1 MKNFL
6 EIKDLSI
13 SVDDKNIISN
23 LNLKINKGEV
33 HTIMGPNGSGKSTLS
48 NILAGKEGYNITNGE
63 ILFCDENLFELNPD
77 QRANKGIFLA
87 FQYPVEIPGVT
98 NINFI
103 KTALESNR
111 KFRGLEPL
119 KPGDFLKLI
128 KKKAELLEIPEDRLK
143 RQLNVGFS
151 GGEKK
156 RNEAL
161 QLMMLEPSLA
171 ILDETDSGLD
181 VDAFKIVADAVNSTR
196 SKDNSMLIITHYQ
209 RLLERIQPDFVHVF
223 IDGSITES
231 GGPELAHEIEE
242 NGYER
247 FNNV

>member
-1 MKNFL
+1 MKEFL
-6 EIKDLSI
+6 NIKNLSV
-13 SVDDKNIISN
+13 SVDEKSIINN
-23 LNLKINKGEV
+23 LNLKINKGEI
-33 HTIMGPNGSGKSTLS
+33 HAIMGPNGSGKSTLS
-48 NILAGKEGYNITNGE
+48 NVLAGKNGYNVTEGD
-63 ILFCDENLFELNPD
+63 ILFYEENLLDFSPD
-77 QRANKGIFLA
+77 ERANKGIFLA

-103 KTALESNR
+103 KTAMESNR
-111 KFRGLEPL
+111 EYQGLDPL

-128 KKKAELLEIPEDRLK
+128 KEKAELLGIPEDRLK

-161 QLMMLEPSLA
+161 QLMMLNPSLA

-181 VDAFKIVADAVNSTR
+181 VDAFKVVADAINSTR

-209 RLLERIQPDFVHVF
+209 RLLERIQPDIVHVF
-223 IDGSITES
+223 VNGTIIES
-231 GGPELAHEIEE
+231 GGPELANEIEK

-247 FNNV
+247 FNNG

>member
-1 MKNFL
+1 MKEFL
-6 EIKDLSI
+6 NIKNLSV
-13 SVDDKNIISN
+13 SVDEKNIINN

-33 HTIMGPNGSGKSTLS
+33 HAIMGPNGSGKSTLS
-48 NILAGKEGYNITNGE
+48 NVLAGKNDYNVTSGDIS
-63 ILFCDENLFELNPD
+63 FCEENLLDFSPD
-77 QRANKGIFLA
+77 ERANKGIFLA

-103 KTALESNR
+103 KTAIESNR
-111 KFRGLEPL
+111 EFQGLDPL

-128 KKKAELLEIPEDRLK
+128 KEKAQLLGIPEDRLK

-161 QLMMLEPSLA
+161 QLMMLNPSLA

-181 VDAFKIVADAVNSTR
+181 VDAFKVVADAINSTR

-209 RLLERIQPDFVHVF
+209 RLLERIQPDIVHVF
-223 IDGSITES
+223 VNGSITES
-231 GGPELAHEIEE
+231 GGPELANEIEK

-247 FNNV
+247 FNNG

>member
-1 MKNFL
+1 MKEFL
-6 EIKDLSI
+6 NIKNLSV
-13 SVDDKNIISN
+13 SVDEKSIINN
-23 LNLKINKGEV
+23 LNLKINKGEI
-33 HTIMGPNGSGKSTLS
+33 HAIMGPNGSGKSTLS
-48 NILAGKEGYNITNGE
+48 NVLAGKNGYNITSGD
-63 ILFCDENLFELNPD
+63 ILFCEENLLDFSPD
-77 QRANKGIFLA
+77 ERANKGIFLA

-111 KFRGLEPL
+111 EFQGLDPL

-128 KKKAELLEIPEDRLK
+128 KEKAELLGIPEDRLK

-161 QLMMLEPSLA
+161 QLMMLNPSLA

-181 VDAFKIVADAVNSTR
+181 VDAFKVVADAINSTR

-209 RLLERIQPDFVHVF
+209 RLLERIQPDIVHVF
-223 IDGSITES
+223 VNGSITES
-231 GGPELAHEIEE
+231 GGPELANEIEK

-247 FNNV
+247 FSND

>member
-1 MKNFL
+1 MKEFL
-6 EIKDLSI
+6 NIKNLSV
-13 SVDDKNIISN
+13 SVDEKNIINN

-33 HTIMGPNGSGKSTLS
+33 HAIMGPNGSGKSTLS
-48 NILAGKEGYNITNGE
+48 NVLAGKNDYNVTGGDIS
-63 ILFCDENLFELNPD
+63 FCEENLLDFSPD
-77 QRANKGIFLA
+77 ERANKGIFLA

-103 KTALESNR
+103 KTAMESNR
-111 KFRGLEPL
+111 ESQGLDPL

-128 KKKAELLEIPEDRLK
+128 KEKAQLLGIPEDRLK

-161 QLMMLEPSLA
+161 QLMMLNPSLA

-181 VDAFKIVADAVNSTR
+181 VDAFKVVADAINSTR

-209 RLLERIQPDFVHVF
+209 RLLERIQPDFVHVLF
-223 IDGSITES
+223 NGSIIES
-231 GGPELAHEIEE
+231 GGPELANEIEK

-247 FNNV
+247 FNNG

>member
-1 MKNFL
+1 MKEFL
-6 EIKDLSI
+6 NIKNLSV
-13 SVDDKNIISN
+13 SVDEKSIINN
-23 LNLKINKGEV
+23 LNLKINKGEI
-33 HTIMGPNGSGKSTLS
+33 HAIMGPNGSGKSTLS
-48 NILAGKEGYNITNGE
+48 NVLAGKNGYNITSGD
-63 ILFCDENLFELNPD
+63 ILFCEENLLDFSPD
-77 QRANKGIFLA
+77 ERANKGIFLA

-103 KTALESNR
+103 KTAMESNR
-111 KFRGLEPL
+111 EFQGLDPL

-128 KKKAELLEIPEDRLK
+128 KEKAELLGIPEDRLK

-161 QLMMLEPSLA
+161 QLMMLNPSLA

-181 VDAFKIVADAVNSTR
+181 VDAFKVVADAINSTR

-209 RLLERIQPDFVHVF
+209 RLLERIQPDIVHVF
-223 IDGSITES
+223 VNGSITES
-231 GGPELAHEIEE
+231 GGPELANEIEK

-247 FNNV
+247 FSND

>member
-1 MKNFL
+1 MKSFL
-6 EIKDLSI
+6 KIKDLSI
-13 SVDDKNIISN
+13 SVEDKNIIRN

-33 HTIMGPNGSGKSTLS
+33 HAIMGPNGSGKSTLS

-63 ILFCDENLFELNPD
+63 ILFCDENLLEFNPD
-77 QRANKGIFLA
+77 ERANKGIFLA

-103 KTALESNR
+103 KTALESKR
-111 KFRGLEPL
+111 KYRGLEPL

-181 VDAFKIVADAVNSTR
+181 VDAFKIVADAVNSSR
-196 SKDNSMLIITHYQ
+196 NKDNSMLIITHYQ
-209 RLLERIQPDFVHVF
+209 RLLERIHPDFVHIF
-223 IDGSITES
+223 IDGSIKES

-247 FNNV
+247 FSNV